1 MKSTKAR
8 AYSLIQ
14 ILALLPLIMA
24 ATGIATHLYVRTM
37 RIQRLEIESMT
48 QNDAIRHIIKRFQD
62 DAMLAGEVTLDDTD
76 AGQTLRLA
84 RPGESIVYE
93 VRDNQISRT
102 TWIGEQQAD
111 GYTRILKEARIDFE
125 LETIREA
132 SKVVWIRIARQSEKA
147 ENMIPQWYFA
157 AAARVGRGG

>member
-14 ILALLPLIMA
+14 LVTLLPLIAA

-62 DAMLAGEVTLDDTD
+62 DAMLAGQVTLDDTD

-93 VRDNQISRT
+93 VRGNQMSRT
-102 TWIGEQQAD
+102 VWVGEQQAD
-111 GYTRILKEARIDFE
+111 NYTRILKEARIDFE
-125 LETIREA
+125 LETIRET
-132 SKVVWIRIARQSEKA
+132 SKVIWIRIAQQSEKV
-147 ENMIPQWYFA
+147 EETIPQWCYA